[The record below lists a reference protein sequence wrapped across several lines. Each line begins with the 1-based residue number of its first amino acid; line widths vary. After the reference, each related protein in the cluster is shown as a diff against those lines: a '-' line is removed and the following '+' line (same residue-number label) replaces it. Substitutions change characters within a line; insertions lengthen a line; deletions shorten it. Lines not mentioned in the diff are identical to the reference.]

1 MAGGTFR
8 TALNMFEETS
18 ENQKIGNSVYA
29 LSERKSRPPR
39 SNMIWPS
46 YSKFFFFF
54 FSFRFSFTLTNN
66 KITK

>member
-29 LSERKSRPPR
+29 LSERKPRPPR

-46 YSKFFFFF
+46 YSKFFLLLSDF
-54 FSFRFSFTLTNN
+54 LLL
-66 KITK
+66 